1 MTAKSTAPFAAR
13 VPRWSILFLPGLLLA
28 GLWVLGATGTQAQV
42 QIDQIQS
49 VASQIEGAT
58 QGQVVVTLPEDE
70 DDCKPD
76 GTAQCG
82 NVSRSDVTGL
92 IPGGTPSLPS
102 SVSGNSAVV
111 VQDGDDNSATI
122 EQSGTGNEAS
132 ISQLDGSENEATVV
146 QEPGDG
152 FPGKNNLAVIVQNGS
167 MNQTTIRQFGKNNRA
182 GIRLDGNNNGIT
194 LEQTGEGHE
203 YLLDFEGSD
212 LSSVGSSEAHQVS
225 QIGSNNRLVQV
236 GENSMPFNVR
246 QRGDGMRMVIRHTG
260 N

>member
-1 MTAKSTAPFAAR
+1 MTAKNRISAGCPSHRFPLALAA
-13 VPRWSILFLPGLLLA
+13 FLLA
-28 GLWVLGATGTQAQV
+28 GLWTLGATDAQAQV
-42 QIDQIQS
+42 QIDQVES

-70 DDCKPD
+70 DNCKPAD
-76 GTAQCG
+76 AECTG
-82 NVSRSDVTGL
+82 VSRRDVTNL
-92 IPGGTPSLPS
+92 IPGSTPALPNN
-102 SVSGNSAVV
+102 VSGNSAVV
-111 VQDGDDNSATI
+111 VQDGDDNRATI

-194 LEQTGEGHE
+194 LEQTGKGHE